1 MIGRALALA
10 ALAVAAGCALMT
22 PADVATHKEVLTA
35 MPADVPHPPQRKTTL
50 LVFPPD
56 AKPVYDT
63 TQMAYVQRPLQV
75 DYFAKNE
82 WGEKPSRMIQDLLVR
97 TLESTHAF
105 AAVVKPPHTEP
116 YAYALKSEIVTFHQD
131 FTVEPAVMRIAMRFA
146 LVSERADKVIATK
159 DVEVAQ
165 PLAEKSPYAGVQ
177 AANAAA
183 QKLLREVAAFVLEK
197 AP

>member
-1 MIGRALALA
+1 M
-10 ALAVAAGCALMT
+10 
-22 PADVATHKEVLTA
+22 LTA
-35 MPADVPHPPQRKTTL
+35 VPADVPHPPQRKTTL